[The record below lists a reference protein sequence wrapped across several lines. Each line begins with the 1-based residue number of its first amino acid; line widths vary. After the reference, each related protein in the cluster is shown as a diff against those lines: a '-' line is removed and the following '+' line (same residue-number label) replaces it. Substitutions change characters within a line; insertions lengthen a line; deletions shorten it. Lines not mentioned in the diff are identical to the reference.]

1 MPFYVMY
8 ATIFSR
14 TLVVF
19 PGSIFGIGCDPE
31 ICIINKRRDATK
43 DFSCCF
49 QNKNN
54 VIDELRKGSRLSVA
68 SV

>member
-1 MPFYVMY
+1 M
-8 ATIFSR
+8 FSR
-14 TLVVF
+14 AQFSVLAVI
-19 PGSIFGIGCDPE
+19 PK
-31 ICIINKRRDATK
+31 ICIINKRRDETK

-54 VIDELRKGSRLSVA
+54 VIDELREGSRLSVA